1 MQRVPFKEI
10 YCQDC
15 KIILARYNEDY
26 FSEASIDEL
35 SKLHYYY
42 HIREGHSIIV
52 RKKTDDSKS
61 LSGLL
66 MSYF

>member
-15 KIILARYNEDY
+15 KIILARYNEDF

-35 SKLHYYY
+35 SKLHYYF

-52 RKKTDDSKS
+52 RKKTDNSKS

>member
-1 MQRVPFKEI
+1 MQGVPFKEI

-26 FSEASIDEL
+26 FSDSSIDEL

-42 HIREGHSIIV
+42 HVREGHSIIV
-52 RKKTDDSKS
+52 RKKTDNEKS
-61 LSGLL
+61 LLGFL
-66 MSYF
+66 MTYF

>member
-35 SKLHYYY
+35 SKLHYYF

-52 RKKTDDSKS
+52 RKKIDNSKS
-61 LSGLL
+61 LSGILVL
-66 MSYF
+66 YL

>member
-15 KIILARYNEDY
+15 KIILARYNEDF

-35 SKLHYYY
+35 SKLHYYF
-42 HIREGHSIIV
+42 HIREGHSLIV
-52 RKKTDDSKS
+52 RKTTDNSKS

>member
-35 SKLHYYY
+35 SKLHYYF

-52 RKKTDDSKS
+52 RKKTDNSKS

>member
-1 MQRVPFKEI
+1 MQGVPFKEI

-15 KIILARYNEDY
+15 EIILARYNEDY
-26 FSEASIDEL
+26 FSDSSIDEL

-52 RKKTDDSKS
+52 RKKDNAKS
-61 LSGLL
+61 LLVL
-66 MSYF
+66 

>member
-35 SKLHYYY
+35 SKLHYYF

-52 RKKTDDSKS
+52 RKKTDNSKS

-66 MSYF
+66 MSYL

>member
-52 RKKTDDSKS
+52 RKKTDNSKF

>member
-1 MQRVPFKEI
+1 MQRVQLKEI

-35 SKLHYYY
+35 SKLHYYF

-52 RKKTDDSKS
+52 RKKTDNSKS

>member
-26 FSEASIDEL
+26 FSETSIDEL
-35 SKLHYYY
+35 SKLHYYF

-52 RKKTDDSKS
+52 RKKTDNSNS

>member
-35 SKLHYYY
+35 SKLHYYF

-52 RKKTDDSKS
+52 RKKTDNSNS

>member
-15 KIILARYNEDY
+15 KIILARYNEEF

-35 SKLHYYY
+35 SKLHYYF
-42 HIREGHSIIV
+42 HIREGHSLIV
-52 RKKTDDSKS
+52 RKKTDNSKS

>member
-26 FSEASIDEL
+26 FSETSIDEL
-35 SKLHYYY
+35 SKLHYYF

-52 RKKTDDSKS
+52 RKKQITQDHCQA
-61 LSGLL
+61 
-66 MSYF
+66 Y

>member
-15 KIILARYNEDY
+15 KIILARYNEDF

-35 SKLHYYY
+35 SKLHYYF

-52 RKKTDDSKS
+52 RKKTDSSKS

>member
-1 MQRVPFKEI
+1 MQTVPFKEI

-15 KIILARYNEDY
+15 KIILARYNEEY

-52 RKKTDDSKS
+52 RKKTNSTRS
-61 LSGLL
+61 LSDLL

>member
-1 MQRVPFKEI
+1 MQTVPFKEI

-52 RKKTDDSKS
+52 RKKANNSRS
-61 LSGLL
+61 LSDLL

>member
-15 KIILARYNEDY
+15 KIILARYNEDF

-35 SKLHYYY
+35 SKLHYYF
-42 HIREGHSIIV
+42 HIREGHSLIV
-52 RKKTDDSKS
+52 RKKTDNSKS

>member
-1 MQRVPFKEI
+1 MQKVPFKEI

-15 KIILARYNEDY
+15 KIILARYNEDF

-52 RKKTDDSKS
+52 RKKTNNSKS
-61 LSGLL
+61 MSRFL

>member
-1 MQRVPFKEI
+1 MQGVPFKEI

-26 FSEASIDEL
+26 FSDSSIDEL

-52 RKKTDDSKS
+52 RKKTDDAKS
-61 LSGLL
+61 LLGFL
-66 MSYF
+66 MMYF

>member
-52 RKKTDDSKS
+52 RKKADASKS

>member
-1 MQRVPFKEI
+1 M
-10 YCQDC
+10 
-15 KIILARYNEDY
+15 ARYNEDY

-52 RKKTDDSKS
+52 RKKSDNSKA

>member
-35 SKLHYYY
+35 SKLHYYF

-52 RKKTDDSKS
+52 RKKTDNSKS
-61 LSGLL
+61 LSGIL

>member
-1 MQRVPFKEI
+1 MQIVPFKEI

-26 FSEASIDEL
+26 FSEATIDEL
-35 SKLHYYY
+35 SQLHYYY

-61 LSGLL
+61 LPGLL

>member
-1 MQRVPFKEI
+1 MQRVSFKEI

-52 RKKTDDSKS
+52 RKKIDNSKS

>member
-15 KIILARYNEDY
+15 KIILARYNEEY

-35 SKLHYYY
+35 SKFHYYF

-52 RKKTDDSKS
+52 RKKTDNSKS
-61 LSGLL
+61 LSGIL

>member
-35 SKLHYYY
+35 SKVHYYF

-52 RKKTDDSKS
+52 RKKTDNSKS
-61 LSGLL
+61 LSGIL

>member
-10 YCQDC
+10 YCQNC

-35 SKLHYYY
+35 SKVHYYF

-52 RKKTDDSKS
+52 RKKTDNSKS

>member
-1 MQRVPFKEI
+1 MQGVSFKEI

-26 FSEASIDEL
+26 FSDASIDEL

-42 HIREGHSIIV
+42 HVKEGHSVII
-52 RKKTDDSKS
+52 RKKNNSAKS
-61 LSGLL
+61 LVL
-66 MSYF
+66 